1 MPWELSLSRLPMI
14 EAGEIAGVINACSN
28 IWTSFP
34 GNNYGQGGHSLETL
48 VAKYHSLLGVASV
61 GLANI

>member
-34 GNNYGQGGHSLETL
+34 GNDYGQGGHSLETL
-48 VAKYHSLLGVASV
+48 VVKCQSLLAVA
-61 GLANI
+61 GGDA